1 MLGSLIL
8 ASAVGAVVNPG
19 ISECEQSVS
28 RLVSSADSD
37 TRVVVTFTGSQK
49 ALLPLDERV
58 DPKFES
64 TLFPV
69 SRENFVLTLQVR
81 PAQVSPSVATVF
93 AQRVCSLGV
102 SSGGRFN
109 GVMSFKF
116 ESMTSGG
123 RTLTRNR
130 MTDAVMAEPRRTDD

>member
-1 MLGSLIL
+1 MLVSLVL
-8 ASAVGAVVNPG
+8 ASAAAVSAST
-19 ISECEQSVS
+19 SECERSVS

-37 TRVVVTFTGSQK
+37 TRVVVTFTGSQR
-49 ALLPLDERV
+49 ALLPLDEKV
-58 DPKFES
+58 DPRFES

-69 SRENFVLTLQVR
+69 SREDFVLTLQVR
-81 PAQVSPSVATVF
+81 PAQVSRSAAPDF

-102 SSGGRFN
+102 SDGGRFN
-109 GVMSFKF
+109 GVMAFKF

-130 MTDAVMAEPRRTDD
+130 MTDAVMAEPPKTDE

>member
-1 MLGSLIL
+1 MLFSLIL
-8 ASAVGAVVNPG
+8 ASTAGAAAVSPST

-49 ALLPLDERV
+49 ALLALDERV
-58 DPKFES
+58 DPRFES

-69 SRENFVLTLQVR
+69 ARDKFVLTLQVR
-81 PAQVSPSVATVF
+81 PAQVSPAAAPVF
-93 AQRVCSLGV
+93 AQRVCSLGI
-102 SSGGRFN
+102 SNGGRFN

-123 RTLTRNR
+123 RTLT
-130 MTDAVMAEPRRTDD
+130 

>member
-1 MLGSLIL
+1 MLIL
-8 ASAVGAVVNPG
+8 VLAVAAAAVSPPAT
-19 ISECEQSVS
+19 SECERSVS
-28 RLVSSADSD
+28 RLVSSADAD

-49 ALLPLDERV
+49 SLLPLDERV
-58 DPKFES
+58 DPRFES

-81 PAQVSPSVATVF
+81 PAQVNPSAAPVF

-102 SSGGRFN
+102 SNGGRFN

-116 ESMTSGG
+116 ESMTNGG
-123 RTLTRNR
+123 QTLTRNR
-130 MTDAVMAEPRRTDD
+130 MTDAAMAEPPKN